1 VGWQVL
7 QEREG
12 LALQK
17 CEGRVG
23 PYPPAT
29 WALWFRYTFKLN
41 QPCRLGLDLALP
53 GEALLKAA
61 SLVLLDN
68 DTSQVGRLSHEG
80 ALTPRLTMNS
90 CSVSV
95 HSFQPVVSRL
105 VDIAWA
111 ASSFHVMLNNHRL
124 SMSAPSPWSETDR
137 GANVT
142 LSPLPPFLHSM
153 FTLSRES
160 LCPDPFMLAS
170 LTILIT
176 QQLHIFR
183 GQILC

>member
-1 VGWQVL
+1 ML

-23 PYPPAT
+23 LYPPAT

-68 DTSQVGRLSHEG
+68 DTSQVGPLSHKG
-80 ALTPRLTMNS
+80 ALMPRLTRNW

-95 HSFQPVVSRL
+95 NTCQHVVSWL
-105 VDIAWA
+105 
-111 ASSFHVMLNNHRL
+111 
-124 SMSAPSPWSETDR
+124 
-137 GANVT
+137 G
-142 LSPLPPFLHSM
+142 
-153 FTLSRES
+153 
-160 LCPDPFMLAS
+160 
-170 LTILIT
+170 
-176 QQLHIFR
+176 
-183 GQILC
+183 